1 MFFVDTHAH
10 IFSKEFN
17 HDRDN
22 VIVRAKSQGVKYMV
36 LPNIDSASIEPLL
49 NVCSSYK
56 GFCFPAMGLHPTS
69 VKENFEKE
77 LHVVEKHLREKRFY
91 AVGEI
96 GIDLYWDKTF
106 IEEQKSAFRQQ
117 LKLAK
122 ELKLPVIIHARNSFD
137 EIFEIVEQENDQNL
151 RGVFH
156 SFTGTIDQY
165 KTIVGFEGF
174 LLGIGGVVTYKH
186 AGVDKVVKEMDLNHI
201 LLETDSPYLSPVPHR
216 GKRNESAN
224 LIHIAQRIAHLQ
236 DVSLKR
242 VAEVTSDNA
251 LNLFQIQ

>member
-1 MFFVDTHAH
+1 MFFVDTHSH

-22 VIVRAKSQGVKYMV
+22 VIARAKSQGVKYMV

-49 NVCSSYK
+49 NVSSSYK

-77 LHVVEKHLREKRFY
+77 LHVVEKYLREKRFY

-137 EIFEIVEQENDQNL
+137 EIFEIVEQENDHNL

-156 SFTGTIDQY
+156 SFTGTVDQY

-186 AGVDKVVKEMDLNHI
+186 AGVDKVVKEIDLNHI

-236 DVSLKR
+236 DVSLER

>member
-1 MFFVDTHAH
+1 
-10 IFSKEFN
+10 
-17 HDRDN
+17 
-22 VIVRAKSQGVKYMV
+22 
-36 LPNIDSASIEPLL
+36 
-49 NVCSSYK
+49 
-56 GFCFPAMGLHPTS
+56 
-69 VKENFEKE
+69 
-77 LHVVEKHLREKRFY
+77 KRFY

-122 ELKLPVIIHARNSFD
+122 KLKLPVIIHARNSFD
-137 EIFEIVEQENDQNL
+137 EIFEIVEQENDHNL

-156 SFTGTIDQY
+156 SFTGTVDQY

-174 LLGIGGVVTYKH
+174 LLGVGGVVTYKH
-186 AGVDKVVKEMDLNHI
+186 AGVDKVVKEIDLNHI

-236 DVSLKR
+236 DVSLER

>member
-49 NVCSSYK
+49 NVSSSYK

-77 LHVVEKHLREKRFY
+77 LHVVEKYLREKRFY

-106 IEEQKSAFRQQ
+106 IEEQKSAFCQQ

-137 EIFEIVEQENDQNL
+137 EIFEIVEQENDHNL

-156 SFTGTIDQY
+156 SFTGTVDQY

-186 AGVDKVVKEMDLNHI
+186 AGVDKVVKEIDLNHI

-236 DVSLKR
+236 DVSLER